1 VDNSFSILPSIVE
14 IPQAH
19 QPSRARAIALTDVAP
34 TDNGKCL
41 EWAQRVYLTANP
53 LPNIGRM
60 TQILHRPFSRASERE
75 ALSELHSLE
84 RRLLQALRNGDK
96 SFRELVDDHDLD
108 EASIARAASW
118 LSARGYATMSEKRR
132 RLIRLGANGKRFMD
146 SGLPERRLLEAL
158 PPKGKTSLT
167 DAHSISGLT
176 LDEFTPAV
184 GWARR
189 KGWIKI
195 TREGDKTLIARAVQ
209 PVLKSPDEH
218 LLELLRTGPIDPDQL
233 KPDLKTGLALLMERP
248 DTVEMEEAVDRT
260 VGLTQIGRAVATQV
274 VDLREEVN
282 QLTPELLASAKWR
295 DVEFRPYD
303 VQAPVARAWSGK
315 KQPFLGYLDMVKSRL
330 IAMGFKE
337 MTGPSVELMFFNCDA
352 LYMPQDHP
360 AREIH
365 DIYYIKEPSRGDL
378 SQYDAEVKN
387 VEATHENGWTTGST
401 GWNSQFSI
409 EESHRLI
416 LRSQGTAI
424 SSRMLVN
431 KCVEIPGKYF
441 SVAKVYRPD
450 VVDRTH
456 LTEFHHLEGIILGE
470 ELTFRNL
477 LGTLESFAREVAG
490 AEKVR
495 FRPDYFPFTEPS
507 VELSAYSEELGWIE
521 FGGAGM
527 FRPEVTQPLGIGAQV
542 IAWGLG
548 VNRMFMMR
556 NNITDIRQ
564 LFSQDLNWLREQK
577 VT

>member
-1 VDNSFSILPSIVE
+1 
-14 IPQAH
+14 
-19 QPSRARAIALTDVAP
+19 
-34 TDNGKCL
+34 
-41 EWAQRVYLTANP
+41 
-53 LPNIGRM
+53 M
-60 TQILHRPFSRASERE
+60 TQISHCPFSGASERE

-84 RRLLQALRNGDK
+84 RRILQAIRNGDK
-96 SFRELVDDHDLD
+96 SFRELEGGQGLD
-108 EASIARAASW
+108 GASISRAANW
-118 LSARGYATMSEKRR
+118 LSARGYVTISEKRT
-132 RLIRLGANGKRFMD
+132 RLIRLGANGKKFMA
-146 SGLPERRLLEAL
+146 SGLPERRLYEVL
-158 PPKGKTSLT
+158 PPKGKTNLN
-167 DAHSISGLT
+167 DAHANSGLAQ
-176 LDEFTPAV
+176 DEFTPAV

-189 KGWIKI
+189 KGWINIK
-195 TREGDKTLIARAVQ
+195 REGDKTLIARAAQ
-209 PVLKSPDEH
+209 PVLKSPDEQ

-248 DTVEMEEAVDRT
+248 DAVETDEVVDRA
-260 VGLTQIGRAVATQV
+260 VGLTEAGRTLAAQV
-274 VDLREEVN
+274 EGLREEVN
-282 QLTPELLASAKWR
+282 QLTPQLLASAKWR

-303 VQAPVARAWSGK
+303 VQAPVARVWPGK

-330 IAMGFKE
+330 VAMGFKE

-365 DIYYIKEPSRGDL
+365 DIYYIKEPSHGDL
-378 SQYDAEVKN
+378 SKYDAEVKN

-401 GWNSQFSI
+401 GWNSQFST

-424 SSRMLVN
+424 SARMLVN
-431 KCVEIPGKYF
+431 KRLEIPGKYF
-441 SVAKVYRPD
+441 SVARVYRPD

-456 LTEFHHLEGIILGE
+456 LTEFHHLEGIIVGE

-477 LGTLESFAREVAG
+477 LGTLETFAREVAG

-527 FRPEVTQPLGIGAQV
+527 FRPEVTQPLGIGVQV

-556 NNITDIRQ
+556 NNISDIRQ
-564 LFSQDLNWLREQK
+564 LFSQDLDWLREQK